1 MTPEMMKYFI
11 MGVFGLFA
19 IVAIIYYIL
28 MKKMQNKTT
37 KYVASL
43 VQGTKKSSFSMEI
56 FYQKFYINC
65 AKIPFLRRYTLKLRR
80 RLEIINLEDEY
91 LTRKQVAQIMLK
103 AILIVIPLTVIVI
116 MATKSNFLI
125 MSSLLLFEIFFIE
138 SINSA
143 SLYISF
149 FLKLI
154 SIPFASALLAG
165 M

>member
-80 RLEIINLEDEY
+80 RLEIINC
-91 LTRKQVAQIMLK
+91 
-103 AILIVIPLTVIVI
+103 
-116 MATKSNFLI
+116 SNYVKGNTYSYSF
-125 MSSLLLFEIFFIE
+125 
-138 SINSA
+138 NS
-143 SLYISF
+143 YCNN
-149 FLKLI
+149 
-154 SIPFASALLAG
+154 G
-165 M
+165 N

>member
-65 AKIPFLRRYTLKLRR
+65 AKIPFLRQ
-80 RLEIINLEDEY
+80 Y
-91 LTRKQVAQIMLK
+91 L
-103 AILIVIPLTVIVI
+103 
-116 MATKSNFLI
+116 
-125 MSSLLLFEIFFIE
+125 
-138 SINSA
+138 
-143 SLYISF
+143 
-149 FLKLI
+149 
-154 SIPFASALLAG
+154 
-165 M
+165 

>member
-65 AKIPFLRRYTLKLRR
+65 AKIPFFKK
-80 RLEIINLEDEY
+80 I
-91 LTRKQVAQIMLK
+91 
-103 AILIVIPLTVIVI
+103 
-116 MATKSNFLI
+116 
-125 MSSLLLFEIFFIE
+125 
-138 SINSA
+138 
-143 SLYISF
+143 YI
-149 FLKLI
+149 KI
-154 SIPFASALLAG
+154 KKKT
-165 M
+165 